1 MLFFR
6 SSDVTNLLRKAM
18 TDNEN
23 MLACIKKVINVV
35 VNKFIMNRLVIIVT
49 DCSAKVVYL

>member
-1 MLFFR
+1 MFFFR
-6 SSDVTNLLRKAM
+6 ASDVTNLLRKVM
-18 TDNEN
+18 TDKEN

-35 VNKFIMNRLVIIVT
+35 VKKLIMNRLVIIVT

>member
-35 VNKFIMNRLVIIVT
+35 VSKFIMNRLVIIVT
-49 DCSAKVVYL
+49 DC